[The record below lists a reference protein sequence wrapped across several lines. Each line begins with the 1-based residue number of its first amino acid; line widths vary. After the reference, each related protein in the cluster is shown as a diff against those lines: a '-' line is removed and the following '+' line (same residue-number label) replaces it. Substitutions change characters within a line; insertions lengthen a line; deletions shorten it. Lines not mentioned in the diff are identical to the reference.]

1 MYAMRDVLGCL
12 GRAYPFQLSNV
23 HQNDRTL
30 RFSNGAFA
38 EATKLAKWSDPP
50 AIAVRPRQMPVMF
63 TDVPDSAWLPLVRLG
78 PGSAAH
84 VHPESTDP

>member
-1 MYAMRDVLGCL
+1 MRCVTFLAA
-12 GRAYPFQLSNV
+12 RAGHTRFSFRNV
-23 HQNDRTL
+23 HQNDLTL

-50 AIAVRPRQMPVMF
+50 AIAVRARQMPIMV
-63 TDVPDSAWLPLVRLG
+63 TDVPDSAWLPRVRLG

-84 VHPESTDP
+84 AHPESTDP